1 MFAEETGT
9 TLDLSP
15 AANVALIVKIAAAI
29 QSDVAEETL
38 QAACEGVARE
48 LNKPSAGN
56 AGISMSA
63 PIAVKGAGYF
73 TFKTPLINPSVRGG
87 ACGDV
92 GEGELFPGFRAGS
105 GSGGSADGR
114 QRRSPTSP
122 QALS

>member
-92 GEGELFPGFRAGS
+92 AKASISPVSELAREAGEAQTV
-105 GSGGSADGR
+105 GSADR
-114 QRRSPTSP
+114 PHLHRPSS
-122 QALS
+122 